1 MPHWA
6 RHDRDRLGSLPLR
19 FQSSGALS
27 QDIVELDDDVFN
39 RTVQALQAIFAVAQF
54 LLQTQQPA
62 VGGFALCCLPLDQRL
77 EKVGTRALDHVLQHA
92 GPGVRQAH
100 DHHARGRN
108 RAAASSGPRH
118 SDRMTMVLFPGYRA
132 LQCTDVCEN
141 NPMPYNDF
149 LDFYYDGWIETLDWL
164 LQQDVHT
171 SRCNLIKGVGAGF
184 VTSAMVTAPAGAAY
198 AQASTTALVMTGD
211 KGIDIIS
218 LELLEQEARKV
229 MTLGAYAGGR
239 IRR

>member
-1 MPHWA
+1 MP
-6 RHDRDRLGSLPLR
+6 DRVFDKNMTITLGGETVLLHRL
-19 FQSSGALS
+19 
-27 QDIVELDDDVFN
+27 
-39 RTVQALQAIFAVAQF
+39 
-54 LLQTQQPA
+54 
-62 VGGFALCCLPLDQRL
+62 
-77 EKVGTRALDHVLQHA
+77 
-92 GPGVRQAH
+92 
-100 DHHARGRN
+100 
-108 RAAASSGPRH
+108 GPRH